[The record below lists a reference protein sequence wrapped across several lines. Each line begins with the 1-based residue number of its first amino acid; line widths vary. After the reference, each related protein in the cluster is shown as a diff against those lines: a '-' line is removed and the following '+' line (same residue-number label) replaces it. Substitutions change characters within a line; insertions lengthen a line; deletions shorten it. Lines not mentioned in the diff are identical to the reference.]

1 MAKGPLLAAAAD
13 LSAQPEIR
21 PTPLGALG
29 MADMPTE
36 LHFVRNHFDAPNVD
50 ASTWALELDG
60 AVARPERFSL
70 DDLRALPTRTQS
82 VTLEC
87 AGHRRSEFEPSTAG
101 VQWGVGAVAEARWTG
116 VALEDLL
123 LVAEPTARACE
134 VVFEGA
140 DRGKHRTTEGEV
152 AFARSIPVVRALKG
166 DVLIAWAMNGRPIPE
181 RHGAPLRVIVP
192 GVYAV
197 ASVKWLRRIEVVEQP
212 FDGPFQVDDYRLLED
227 GAEIGE
233 AVQELNVSALV
244 VSPESGT
251 VVHGSSIS
259 VSGVAWGGRGG
270 LDAVEVRVS
279 GGPWRPALVATP
291 NPPYGISHWRSVF
304 VGVEPGEH
312 TVEVRAR
319 DKAGRVQPETPRWN
333 AHGYANNS
341 RHSVAVTVV

>member
-1 MAKGPLLAAAAD
+1 MAKSPTLAAAS
-13 LSAQPEIR
+13 LSTEPEIR

-29 MADMPTE
+29 IADMPTDA
-36 LHFVRNHFDAPNVD
+36 HFVRNHFDVPEID
-50 ASTWALELDG
+50 PTTWSVELG
-60 AVARPERFSL
+60 GSVARPRRLSL
-70 DDLRALPTRTQS
+70 DELRALPARTES

-87 AGHRRSEFEPSTAG
+87 AGHRRSEFEPSASG
-101 VQWGVGAVAEARWTG
+101 VQWGLGALAEARWTG

-123 LVAEPTARACE
+123 LGAKPSARACE

-140 DRGKHRTTEGEV
+140 DRGKHRTADGDV
-152 AFARSIPVVRALKG
+152 AFARSIPIARALKG

-212 FDGPFQVDDYRLLED
+212 FEGPFQVDDYRLLED

-233 AVQELNVSALV
+233 ALQELNVNAIV
-244 VSPESGT
+244 ASPEGGT

-259 VSGVAWGGRGG
+259 VSGVAWAGRVG
-270 LDAVEVRVS
+270 LDTVEVRLS

-291 NPPYGISHWRSVF
+291 NPPYGLSHWRSVF

-312 TVEVRAR
+312 TIEVRAR
-319 DKAGRVQPETPRWN
+319 DKAGRVQPATPRWN
-333 AHGYANNS
+333 ALGYANNS
-341 RHSVAVTVV
+341 RHSVAIAVV